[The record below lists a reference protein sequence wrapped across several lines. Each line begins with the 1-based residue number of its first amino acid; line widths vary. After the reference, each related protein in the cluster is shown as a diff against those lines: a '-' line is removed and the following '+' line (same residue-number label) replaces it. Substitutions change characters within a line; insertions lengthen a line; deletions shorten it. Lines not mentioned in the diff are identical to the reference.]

1 MIIQIEKGKNTVNN
15 KVVARPTNLLITEMR
30 ARMPTRMVM
39 GRRTR
44 TRGSSSSS
52 LFSTIGS
59 AWAIEG
65 DYGGNGFQWYPT
77 IGPLVHKSWFKF
89 SDCDGDDY
97 LHRVVVVVKV
107 ALRHRG
113 LVGRLRSCRCSHL
126 VKVLVCVL
134 FKA

>member
-1 MIIQIEKGKNTVNN
+1 MIIQIEKGKNTVKNISEG
-15 KVVARPTNLLITEMR
+15 RPTNLLITEMR

-65 DYGGNGFQWYPT
+65 DCDGNGFKW
-77 IGPLVHKSWFKF
+77 
-89 SDCDGDDY
+89 
-97 LHRVVVVVKV
+97 
-107 ALRHRG
+107 
-113 LVGRLRSCRCSHL
+113 
-126 VKVLVCVL
+126 
-134 FKA
+134 